1 MEGLFQ
7 NMSPLEAQE
16 NFNPELKDQ
25 LIDLLFKN
33 WTLGL
38 QRAVKSFQ
46 YHKDNQRLHL
56 KLDNCSV
63 LF

>member
-16 NFNPELKDQ
+16 NINPELTDQ

-38 QRAVKSFQ
+38 QRAVNSFQ
-46 YHKDNQRLHL
+46 
-56 KLDNCSV
+56 
-63 LF
+63 